1 MDVEKLLDRMQYT
14 HEYTIAKLEQH
25 NKRAFVVLIIS
36 IIALIVTNG
45 AWIARECLFDDVT
58 TTQSV
63 TQDADGE
70 YITMNG
76 IGEGYGESNTDSN
89 NNN

>member
-1 MDVEKLLDRMQYT
+1 MDVDKILDRMQYT

-25 NKRAFVVLIIS
+25 NKRFFALLIIS
-36 IIALIVTNG
+36 LVALVLTNG
-45 AWIARECLFDDVT
+45 VWIARECFYDEVV

-76 IGEGYGESNTDSN
+76 IGEGYGSRTSDDCN
-89 NNN
+89 ND